1 MSFQQE
7 KKSLFTPVLKET
19 LSHYLFIII
28 QLLQALLSLK
38 NSIIFFIDYSL
49 FIIFKEIKT
58 FNFSDFIILDPS
70 LLEVRVCDNKLSIC
84 FNNHRELCGV
94 DIDGCACLSQELLMN
109 CSNQAA
115 TVAISLVNKIKSAIQ
130 VDTENR

>member
-1 MSFQQE
+1 M
-7 KKSLFTPVLKET
+7 
-19 LSHYLFIII
+19 
-28 QLLQALLSLK
+28 
-38 NSIIFFIDYSL
+38 
-49 FIIFKEIKT
+49 FIIFKVIKT

-70 LLEVRVCDNKLSIC
+70 LLEDRVCDNKLSIC